1 MVKLPSPTNWLSCR
15 ESFQLAK
22 YHLRKDELAL
32 KTALDIWNDWEIE
45 RALLTPTCIIGFHK
59 KVADNYKLSSLEF
72 DEASKNFE
80 LACQIQTEAKKLK
93 DTNISTTTKSK

>member
-15 ESFQLAK
+15 EAYQLAK

-32 KTALDIWNDWEIE
+32 KTALDIWSGWEIE
-45 RALLTPTCIIGFHK
+45 RALLTHACIKGFHK
-59 KVADNYKLSSLEF
+59 KIADDYKLSSLEF

-80 LACQIQTEAKKLK
+80 LACQIQAEAKKLK
-93 DTNISTTTKSK
+93 DTNIPTTTKAK

>member
-1 MVKLPSPTNWLSCR
+1 MVKLPSPTDWLSCR
-15 ESFQLAK
+15 EAYQLAK
-22 YHLRKDELAL
+22 YLLRKDEHAL

-59 KVADNYKLSSLEF
+59 KVADNYKQSSREF

-80 LACQIQTEAKKLK
+80 LACQIQAEAKKLK
-93 DTNISTTTKSK
+93 DTNIPAIIKSK

>member
-1 MVKLPSPTNWLSCR
+1 MVKLPSPTDWLSCR
-15 ESFQLAK
+15 EAYQLAK
-22 YHLRKDELAL
+22 YLLRKDEHAL

-59 KVADNYKLSSLEF
+59 KVADDYKQSSREF

-80 LACQIQTEAKKLK
+80 LACQIQAEAKKIK
-93 DTNISTTTKSK
+93 DTNIPAIIKSK